1 MIQFVKAGEKRNP
14 AERSLLGS
22 YLDGAN
28 DWKLHVDLD
37 RKLKFPRE
45 VAVTNLRP
53 DMLLVSESTKRIGLV
68 ELTVPSE
75 DRIEVS
81 GELKKAKYAP
91 LQEQGKVNGWNVNIW
106 AVEVGCRGGFTAASM
121 ASFLK
126 DIGIA
131 GRERNL
137 QLKKIG
143 EEALSASRMIWNWSH
158 FTQWGNEKRSE
169 QR

>member
-1 MIQFVKAGEKRNP
+1 M
-14 AERSLLGS
+14 GS

-53 DMLLVSESTKRIGLV
+53 DMLLVSESTKRIGVV

>member
-1 MIQFVKAGEKRNP
+1 M
-14 AERSLLGS
+14 GS

-37 RKLKFPRE
+37 RKLKLPRE

-68 ELTVPSE
+68 ELTVPTE

-81 GELKKAKYAP
+81 SELKKSKYAP
-91 LQEQGKVNGWNVNIW
+91 LQEQGKVNGWNVNIR
-106 AVEVGCRGGFTAASM
+106 AVEVGCRGGFTAATI

-126 DIGIA
+126 EIGIT
-131 GRERNL
+131 GREMNL
-137 QLKKIG
+137 
-143 EEALSASRMIWNWSH
+143 H
-158 FTQWGNEKRSE
+158 
-169 QR
+169 

>member
-1 MIQFVKAGEKRNP
+1 M
-14 AERSLLGS
+14 GS

-75 DRIEVS
+75 ERIEVS
-81 GELKKAKYAP
+81 GELKKKYICTMARTRK
-91 LQEQGKVNGWNVNIW
+91 GKL
-106 AVEVGCRGGFTAASM
+106 VGM
-121 ASFLK
+121 
-126 DIGIA
+126 
-131 GRERNL
+131 
-137 QLKKIG
+137 
-143 EEALSASRMIWNWSH
+143 
-158 FTQWGNEKRSE
+158 
-169 QR
+169 

>member
-1 MIQFVKAGEKRNP
+1 MI
-14 AERSLLGS
+14 L
-22 YLDGAN
+22 Y
-28 DWKLHVDLD
+28 VDLD

-45 VAVTNLRP
+45 VAVTILRP
-53 DMLLVSESTKRIGLV
+53 DILLVSESTKRIGLI

-75 DRIEVS
+75 ERIEVS
-81 GELKKAKYAP
+81 GELKKFKYAP

-106 AVEVGCRGGFTAASM
+106 AVEVGCKGFPAASM

-131 GRERNL
+131 GGERNL

-143 EEALSASRMIWNWSH
+143 EEAMNASRMIWNWSH
-158 FTQWGNEKRSE
+158 FTQWGNKKKSLIPHSNQQMDVLLSASVAGQFFCR
-169 QR
+169 QAGFDCK